1 MKSKQLH
8 KLCISCQ
15 MPAHLPDIDYAEA
28 IAATVRQNRP
38 NLSDRIVNAVTLL
51 LVPADKK
58 TANGQR
64 LCLNCL
70 GLICNVAPVTV
81 KRKRKIYGNSQSRP
95 QHFWCGTCDVM
106 QYNWPSSKSFRVSVR
121 SPGMYECRA
130 CNAAHARAK
139 TTLKKLFKLVNP
151 LAVNAINDFV
161 GYHIET
167 RVCHV
172 TACRELTQVFDHR
185 TGTPWC
191 LNHFKVVDASISRP
205 IAQQTP
211 GLAELADAASNY
223 QEPIEC
229 PDIFSPY
236 PLSVDP
242 ACVLGE
248 LDNLFTTS
256 WDLFCD
262 FKS

>member
-1 MKSKQLH
+1 
-8 KLCISCQ
+8 
-15 MPAHLPDIDYAEA
+15 MPACLPDIDYAEA
-28 IAATVRQNRP
+28 IAKTVRRNCP
-38 NLSDRIVNAVTLL
+38 NLSDKIVNAVTLL
-51 LVPADKK
+51 LVPAERK
-58 TANGQR
+58 TANGPR

-70 GLICNVAPVTV
+70 GLVCTVAPPTEP
-81 KRKRKIYGNSQSRP
+81 RKRKIYGNSQSRP

-106 QYNWPSSKSFRVSVR
+106 QYNWPSTKAFRVSMR
-121 SPGMYECRA
+121 SPGAYECRA

-139 TTLKKLFKLVNP
+139 TILKKLFKLVNP
-151 LAVNAINDFV
+151 NALVTLNDFV
-161 GYHIET
+161 GYHVET

-172 TACRELTQVFDHR
+172 TGCRELTKVFDHN
-185 TGTPWC
+185 TNKPWC
-191 LNHFKVVDASISRP
+191 LNHFKVVDPSVTP
-205 IAQQTP
+205 PVVQQTL
-211 GLAELADAASNY
+211 GLVELADAASNY

-242 ACVLGE
+242 VCVLSE
-248 LDNLFTTS
+248 LDSLFTSS